1 MKYSGELIRIQR
13 NPRALGSML
22 SKHTLFL
29 QKEKANHQGKK
40 NTFYKMAY
48 IGRELEIF
56 KKPEM

>member
-1 MKYSGELIRIQR
+1 MMKYSGELIRIQR

-40 NTFYKMAY
+40 KYVLQNGLYWERAGDF
-48 IGRELEIF
+48 
-56 KKPEM
+56 